1 MGTMRQRIAVGLLT
15 TTAAIVG
22 TFLSFS
28 ISLCSDE
35 EASIFDIGYL
45 YGSFHAETARGIE
58 MSRPVKSRGAFVLLV
73 NVTFKS
79 KRGLSSISFMKKI
92 CRYFNNEM
100 FNILSSEKED
110 FADTFSKYTKYIS
123 IYEPTTLSYE
133 LVRSD
138 TEENRLLLIERYVNK
153 EAYTDVHKKSLE
165 FLNFRAK
172 LNRMDVIIDGH
183 SYFETNIGFVS
194 NSLDGFHAGD
204 NYHYHRI

>member
-22 TFLSFS
+22 F
-28 ISLCSDE
+28 
-35 EASIFDIGYL
+35 L

-79 KRGLSSISFMKKI
+79 ER
-92 CRYFNNEM
+92 
-100 FNILSSEKED
+100 EKED
-110 FADTFSKYTKYIS
+110 FVDTFSKYTKYIS

-204 NYHYHRI
+204 KYHYHRI